1 MQNNKL
7 EGSEQISE
15 ISESFKDTPNKASFI
30 ENSKSF
36 KEENLTLP
44 SAFYY
49 ADPYAAVR
57 SILGNDVSIIS
68 LKVLDII
75 LPDECI
81 VVYVKYSSID
91 FDSFKLYKV
100 LNTKIL
106 SQQSNKCVA
115 TELQDTITGEIIKDK
130 LVLLRM
136 ESHKKEFYITI
147 KYFQNINSAS
157 DIVYYGTEVNPENF
171 KSSFISI
178 FDSRYLSYHGSLL
191 QPPKIEKAKGSDLDA
206 TAETEAFYNLIKV
219 KNNNFT
225 NACFDASYIH
235 KYYVST
241 LQALPIFKV
250 SDAKGI
256 SEDCILDLEGDIS
269 NLDKLIGMNAVLI
282 ISGSRKNIL
291 SCILIHSISDIL
303 TKNAID
309 NAKIVL
315 SYDVYNANLL
325 NNLKMF

>member
-15 ISESFKDTPNKASFI
+15 ISKNFTD
-30 ENSKSF
+30 F

-57 SILGNDVSIIS
+57 SILGNDISIIS

-157 DIVYYGTEVNPENF
+157 DIVYYGTEVNLENF

-191 QPPKIEKAKGSDLDA
+191 QPPKVEEAFKNFKTDLDA

-250 SDAKGI
+250 SEI
-256 SEDCILDLEGDIS
+256 SKEISQDCILDLEGDIS

-325 NNLKMF
+325 NNLKL